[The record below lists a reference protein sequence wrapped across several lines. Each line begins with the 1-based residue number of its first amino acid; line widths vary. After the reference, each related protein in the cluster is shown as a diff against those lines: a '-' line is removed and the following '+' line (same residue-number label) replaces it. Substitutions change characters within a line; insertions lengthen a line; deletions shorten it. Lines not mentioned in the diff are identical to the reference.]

1 MTPALPL
8 VAYPN
13 LEEQVEAMNRDGYVY
28 FPNVLSVD
36 EIAELRDLSE
46 RLEPSGEAYD
56 IDLIPE
62 KDGHF
67 QRCINAVFNRDHLF
81 LKYLDKMG
89 LIELAEELHGADC
102 HIVSMH
108 TWAVGP
114 GRPDQQL
121 HADWLPAVMPEE
133 LHADPRLQLPL
144 YITTAH
150 FYLDDMTEELGP
162 TKIVPGSHRS
172 GRGPDKPKTD
182 KNPDTKLG
190 NNWNG
195 VGEQSFLG
203 KAGDCILFR
212 SEIWHR
218 GTANVSNQTRH
229 TFMVHYSQRMITQ
242 KFPPYLHFQF
252 NPDVLARAT
261 QRQRRLL
268 GEHAQSA
275 YD

>member
-1 MTPALPL
+1 M
-8 VAYPN
+8 N
-13 LEEQVEAMNRDGYVY
+13 LDGYVY
-28 FPNVLSVD
+28 FPNLLSVD
-36 EIAELRDLSE
+36 EIAELRELSE
-46 RLEPSGEAYD
+46 RLEPSVEAFD
-56 IDLIPE
+56 IDLTPE

-67 QRCINAVFNRDHLF
+67 QRCINAVFNRDPLF
-81 LKYLDKMG
+81 LKYLDKPG
-89 LIELAEELHGADC
+89 LIELAETLHGADC

-172 GRGPDKPKTD
+172 GRKPDKPKTD
-182 KNPDTKLG
+182 AIPDNERG
-190 NNWNG
+190 INWNG
-195 VGEQSFLG
+195 VEEQSFLG

-218 GTANVSNQTRH
+218 GSANVSNQTRH
-229 TFMVHYSQRMITQ
+229 TFMVHYSQRMIAQ

-252 NPDVLARAT
+252 NPDVIARAT

>member
-1 MTPALPL
+1 MTTALPL

-13 LEEQVEAMNRDGYVY
+13 LEEQVEAMERDGYVY
-28 FPNVLSVD
+28 FPNVLSDD
-36 EIAELRDLSE
+36 EIAELSDLSE
-46 RLEPSGEAYD
+46 RLEPSAEAFD
-56 IDLIPE
+56 INLIPE

-67 QRCINAVFNRDHLF
+67 QRCINAVFNRDPLF
-81 LKYLDKMG
+81 LKYLDKPG
-89 LIELAEELHGADC
+89 LIELVEELHGADC

-121 HADWLPAVMPEE
+121 HADWLPEVMPEE

-172 GRGPDKPKTD
+172 GRRPDKQKTD
-182 KNPDTKLG
+182 AIPDTEQG
-190 NNWNG
+190 TNWNE

-218 GTANVSNQTRH
+218 GTANISNQTRH

-242 KFPPYLHFQF
+242 KFPPYLHFKF
-252 NPDVLARAT
+252 NPEVIARAT

-268 GEHAQSA
+268 GEHVQSA

>member
-1 MTPALPL
+1 MTTALPL

-13 LEEQVEAMNRDGYVY
+13 LEEQVEAMERDGYVY

-46 RLEPSGEAYD
+46 RLEPLAEAFD
-56 IDLIPE
+56 INLLPE

-67 QRCINAVFNRDHLF
+67 QRCINAVFNRDPLF
-81 LKYLDKMG
+81 LKYLDKPG
-89 LIELAEELHGADC
+89 LIELVEELHGADC

-172 GRGPDKPKTD
+172 GRRPDKQKTD
-182 KNPDTKLG
+182 AIPDTEQG
-190 NNWNG
+190 TNWNE

-218 GTANVSNQTRH
+218 GTANISNQTRH
-229 TFMVHYSQRMITQ
+229 TFMVHYSKRMITQ

-252 NPDVLARAT
+252 NPEVIARAT

-268 GEHAQSA
+268 GEHVQSA

>member
-1 MTPALPL
+1 MTTALPL

-13 LEEQVEAMNRDGYVY
+13 LEEQVEAMERDGYVY

-46 RLEPSGEAYD
+46 RLEPSAEAFD
-56 IDLIPE
+56 INLFPE

-67 QRCINAVFNRDHLF
+67 QRCINAVFNRDPLF
-81 LKYLDKMG
+81 LKYLDKPG
-89 LIELAEELHGADC
+89 LIELAEVLHGADC

-172 GRGPDKPKTD
+172 GRRPDKPKTD
-182 KNPDTKLG
+182 AIPDNERG
-190 NNWNG
+190 INWNG
-195 VGEQSFLG
+195 VEEQSFLG

-218 GTANVSNQTRH
+218 GTANISNKTRH

-252 NPDVLARAT
+252 NPDVIARAT

>member
-1 MTPALPL
+1 MTTALPL
-8 VAYPN
+8 VAYSN
-13 LEEQVEAMNRDGYVY
+13 LEEQVEAMERDGYVY
-28 FPNVLSVD
+28 FPKVLGDD

-46 RLEPSGEAYD
+46 RLEPSAEAFD
-56 IDLIPE
+56 INLIPE

-67 QRCINAVFNRDHLF
+67 QRCINAVFNRDPLF
-81 LKYLDKMG
+81 LKYLDKPG
-89 LIELAEELHGADC
+89 LIELVEELHGADC

-108 TWAVGP
+108 TWAVGQ

-172 GRGPDKPKTD
+172 GRRPDKPKTAAI
-182 KNPDTKLG
+182 PDTEQGTK
-190 NNWNG
+190 WND

-218 GTANVSNQTRH
+218 GTANISNQTRH

-252 NPDVLARAT
+252 NPEVIARAT

-268 GEHAQSA
+268 GEHVQSA